1 MQKKFGYP
9 IILFSL
15 LFFCSEPSTSLSET
29 SNENQEIIT
38 SETTTVEE
46 TLINES
52 SEQDEVSKADD
63 NQSEAEKKYRKGW
76 EDNLISYPELTS
88 DEIKTSLLLEEYE
101 FEYEWSFETT
111 IEEVT
116 FVCKHKTTGT
126 SIMAFANENHPL
138 LINEDF
144 YRYQIEVHYNCSS
157 EENDG
162 FVLYG
167 PLFFQDNQ
175 WWGFI
180 EYEDEYSSN
189 YEGEIVYAFMNKFV
203 KRVSLGQEILPSS

>member
-1 MQKKFGYP
+1 
-9 IILFSL
+9 
-15 LFFCSEPSTSLSET
+15 
-29 SNENQEIIT
+29 
-38 SETTTVEE
+38 
-46 TLINES
+46 
-52 SEQDEVSKADD
+52 
-63 NQSEAEKKYRKGW
+63 
-76 EDNLISYPELTS
+76 
-88 DEIKTSLLLEEYE
+88 
-101 FEYEWSFETT
+101 
-111 IEEVT
+111 
-116 FVCKHKTTGT
+116 
-126 SIMAFANENHPL
+126 MAFANENHPL
-138 LINEDF
+138 LINKDF

-189 YEGEIVYAFMNKFV
+189 YDVDNLYAFMNKFV